1 MDKDTDAR
9 FKEAVE
15 RKKDEAREASHQ
27 HHPASRPQGDDPSNV
42 RGDQRSLIS
51 DDRQSQDSFDPRDKN
66 SRKGQVTADKWNQ

>member
-27 HHPASRPQGDDPSNV
+27 HSGDASPPSDQDPS
-42 RGDQRSLIS
+42 
-51 DDRQSQDSFDPRDKN
+51 QDVVTPREDT
-66 SRKGQVTADKWNQ
+66 SRHGQVTADKWNQ